1 MNKARVKKS
10 RVFVVGLIAA
20 LTLLLPAGKTAYATG
35 RCNCSTCATEIPRH
49 HEEIQQNIS
58 DSFDEHEDW
67 IVNTWWEENILPAM
81 RLFAEQLSVAGEL
94 QVEGVGMMLDAKHQL
109 ETQRL
114 FQTLSAQAHKDYH
127 PSEGMCTLGTTVRA
141 LASSERRAN
150 LAQMTLAQ
158 RMMQRQTLGGQGI
171 ATNSGDSDI
180 RSRLDRFIQVYCDP
194 ADNAKGLINLCQT
207 VGEPGRRNID
217 VDFTRNIET
226 RLTLDLDFTEPP
238 APDTNNGAD
247 DAQPPTANGGALR
260 VSEDEADVFA
270 LSANLFAHNVP
281 SLIPPTKLA
290 NADPN
295 SNRVMLNASER
306 YMDLRS
312 IFAKRS
318 VAQNSFAALVS
329 MRTAGDPASA
339 PFTKA
344 VIRELGVADNDEINA
359 LLGNNPSYFAQ
370 MEVLTKKLY
379 QNPLFYTE
387 LIDKPVNIER
397 KGAALQAIGLMQDR
411 DLYNSLLRSEAV
423 LSVLL
428 ETMLQREQ
436 EKAASALGG
445 LSPGDA
451 Q

>member
-10 RVFVVGLIAA
+10 GILVAGLIAA
-20 LTLLLPAGKTAYATG
+20 LTFVLPGIKAANASGT
-35 RCNCSTCATEIPRH
+35 CMCSACATEIPQH
-49 HEEIQQNIS
+49 HQDIQQNIS

-67 IVNTWWEENILPAM
+67 IVNTWWDENILPAM
-81 RLFAEQLSVAGEL
+81 QLFAEQLSVAGEL

-127 PSEGMCTLGTTVRA
+127 PSEGMCTFGTTVRA
-141 LASSERRAN
+141 LSASERRAN
-150 LAQMTLAQ
+150 LAQMTVAQ
-158 RMMQRQTLGGQGI
+158 RMMQRQTLNGQGI

-180 RSRLDRFIQVYCDP
+180 RSRLDRFINVYCDP
-194 ADNAKGLINLCQT
+194 GDNAKGLVNLCQT
-207 VGEPGRRNID
+207 DTAPGRRNID

-226 RLTLDLDFTEPP
+226 RLTLDLDFAPTPP
-238 APDTNNGAD
+238 APAAGTGA
-247 DAQPPTANGGALR
+247 AQETP
-260 VSEDEADVFA
+260 DEEDVFA

-281 SLIPPTKLA
+281 SIIPPTKLA
-290 NADPN
+290 NADPATN
-295 SNRVMLNASER
+295 KIMLNASER

-329 MRTAGDPASA
+329 MRAAGDPSSA

-344 VIRELGVADNDEINA
+344 VIRELGVGDDEEINT

-436 EKAASALGG
+436 ERAASALGG
-445 LSPGDA
+445 LDPGDA

>member
-1 MNKARVKKS
+1 MDKARVKKS
-10 RVFVVGLIAA
+10 RILVASLIAA
-20 LTLLLPAGKTAYATG
+20 LALLLPGVKNAYASGT
-35 RCNCSTCATEIPRH
+35 CMCSACATEIPQH
-49 HEEIQQNIS
+49 HLEIQENIS

-81 RLFAEQLSVAGEL
+81 HLFAEQLTVAGEL

-127 PSEGMCTLGTTVRA
+127 PSEGMCTFGTTVRA
-141 LASSERRAN
+141 LASSERRSN
-150 LAQMTLAQ
+150 LAQTTLAQ
-158 RMMQRQTLGGQGI
+158 RMMQRQTLGGMGLSS
-171 ATNSGDSDI
+171 NSGDSDI
-180 RSRLDRFIQVYCDP
+180 ASRLQRFIQVYCDP
-194 ADNAKGLINLCQT
+194 ADNAKGLVNLCQT
-207 VGEPGRRNID
+207 NAEPGRRNID
-217 VDFTRNIET
+217 VDYTRNIET
-226 RLTLDLDFTEPP
+226 RLTLDLDFAPTPP
-238 APDTNNGAD
+238 APAAGTGA
-247 DAQPPTANGGALR
+247 AEETP
-260 VSEDEADVFA
+260 DEEDVFA
-270 LSANLFAHNVP
+270 LSANLFAHSVP

-290 NADPN
+290 NADPE
-295 SNRVMLNASER
+295 SNRIMLNNVER

-329 MRTAGDPASA
+329 MRAAGDPSSA

-344 VIRELGVADNDEINA
+344 VIRELGVADDEEINA
-359 LLGNNPSYFAQ
+359 LLGDNPSYFAQ

-428 ETMLQREQ
+428 ETMLVREQ

-445 LSPGDA
+445 LAPGDA